1 MSSNLLSDKTIRW
14 DLYFLGVAQAVAKGS
29 RCVKRQVGCII
40 VDKNKRIV
48 SSGFNGKPRLTDCDT
63 EECLRLNIPS
73 GEQMSV
79 SCCRHSELS
88 ALIYGSFNDF
98 QDGSMYL
105 NFAPCELCAPEI
117 LQSGISDLIF
127 LADHRRGGIDYIM
140 KMTHKS
146 HRLNMREYDL
156 ENNTVSV
163 YLAGIWLKEALTRG
177 EATV

>member
-1 MSSNLLSDKTIRW
+1 MNDLISDKTIRW
-14 DLYFLGVAQAVAKGS
+14 DLYFLRVAKAVATGS
-29 RCVKRQVGCII
+29 RCAKRQVGCII
-40 VDKNKRIV
+40 VDKNNRIV
-48 SSGFNGKPRLTDCDT
+48 SSGFNGKPRLTDCDA

-79 SCCRHSELS
+79 SCCRHSEIS

-98 QDGSMYL
+98 QGGNMYVT
-105 NFAPCELCAPEI
+105 FAPCELCAPEV
-117 LQSGISDLIF
+117 LQSGISNLIF
-127 LADHRRGGIDYIM
+127 LKDHRRGGLEYIA

-156 ENNTVSV
+156 ENNTVAV
-163 YLAGIWLKEALTRG
+163 YLAGKWFIYPLTCG